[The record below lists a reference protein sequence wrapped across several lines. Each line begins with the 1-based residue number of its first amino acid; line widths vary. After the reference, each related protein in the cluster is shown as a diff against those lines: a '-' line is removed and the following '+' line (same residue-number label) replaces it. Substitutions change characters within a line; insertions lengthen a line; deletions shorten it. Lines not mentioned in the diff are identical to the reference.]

1 MSDTMQE
8 LFYRDPYAREFTAE
22 VVSCTEGKK
31 GFEVILTDTA
41 FYPEGG
47 GQPTDLGEL
56 GGVKV
61 NFVKRINESIIHYT
75 DQPLAVGN
83 LATGRIDWERRFDNM
98 QNHTCEH
105 IFSGLIHQ
113 KFGFENVGFHMDP
126 EDITVD
132 FSGEVPKE
140 ELDKIEQEVNDAIA
154 ADIELCVTFPSQQE
168 LASMD
173 YRSKKELSG
182 LVRIVSVP
190 GFDCCACCG
199 THVRRSGEIG
209 IFKILE
215 SGKYRG
221 GTRVRFAA
229 GKRALRDY
237 AWRLNEISKVSVLL
251 SAKPHEISAAVE
263 KVLNDGKTQE
273 QLLAERTQL
282 WLKSVADR
290 IEKPQDCVIIF
301 ENGLSPFELKKFASI
316 LKERLVGIPC
326 AVLSEVGENVFN
338 YVLAYESEK
347 FSEISR
353 ELNKKLNGR
362 GGGRDGVV
370 QGTYRVDR
378 AVIESAVRDVF
389 KGLIK

>member
-8 LFYRDPYAREFTAE
+8 LFYQAPYAREFTAE

-61 NFVKRINESIIHYT
+61 NFVKRSNGSIIHYT
-75 DQPLAVGN
+75 DQPLAVGS
-83 LATGRIDWERRFDNM
+83 LVTGRIDWGRRFDNM

-105 IFSGLIHQ
+105 IFSGLVHQ
-113 KFGFENVGFHMDP
+113 KFGFDNVGFHMDP
-126 EDITVD
+126 DDITVD
-132 FSGEVPKE
+132 FSGEISKE
-140 ELDKIEQEVNDAIA
+140 ELNKIEQEVNEAIA
-154 ADIELCVTFPSQQE
+154 ADIELSVVFPSPQE
-168 LASMD
+168 LVSMS

-182 LVRIVSVP
+182 LVRVVSVP
-190 GFDCCACCG
+190 GFDSCACCG
-199 THVRRSGEIG
+199 THVRRTGEIG
-209 IFKILE
+209 VFKILE
-215 SGKYRG
+215 AGKHRG
-221 GTRVRFAA
+221 GTRVRFVA

-237 AWRLNEISKVSVLL
+237 AWRLNEISKVSALL
-251 SAKPHEISAAVE
+251 SAKPHEVSVMVE
-263 KVLNDGKTQE
+263 KVLNDGRAQG
-273 QLLAERTQL
+273 QLLAERTKL
-282 WLKSVADR
+282 WLESVAVR
-290 IEKPQDCVIIF
+290 LEKPEDCVIVF
-301 ENGLSPFELKKFASI
+301 ANGLSPFELKKFASI
-316 LKERLVGIPC
+316 LQERFAGIPC
-326 AVLSEVGENVFN
+326 AVLSEVGEKVFN

-347 FSEISR
+347 LSEISR

-370 QGTYRVDR
+370 QGTYRVGR

>member
-1 MSDTMQE
+1 MTDKMQE
-8 LFYRDPYAREFTAE
+8 LFYRDPYAFEFTAE
-22 VVSCTEGKK
+22 VVSCIEGKK

-47 GQPTDLGEL
+47 GQPTDRGEL

-61 NFVKRINESIIHYT
+61 NFVKRINGNIIHYT
-75 DQPLAVGN
+75 DQPLAVGSTV
-83 LATGRIDWERRFDNM
+83 TGRIDWERRFDNM

-105 IFSGLIHQ
+105 IFSGLVHQ

-126 EDITVD
+126 DDITVD

-140 ELDKIEQEVNDAIA
+140 ELDKIEREVNEAIA
-154 ADIELCVTFPSQQE
+154 ADIELSVAFPSQEE
-168 LASMD
+168 LEIMD

-182 LVRIVSVP
+182 VVRIVSVP

-209 IFKILE
+209 VFKILE
-215 SGKYRG
+215 SGKHRG

-237 AWRLNEISKVSVLL
+237 AWRLDEISKVSALL
-251 SAKPHEISAAVE
+251 SAKPYEISAAVK
-263 KVLNDGKTQE
+263 KVLNDGKAQE

-290 IEKPQDCVIIF
+290 IEEPKDCVIIF
-301 ENGLSPFELKKFASI
+301 ENGLSPFELKKFAVI
-316 LKERLVGIPC
+316 LKERFAEIPC
-326 AVLSEVGENVFN
+326 AALSEVGENVFN

-347 FSEISR
+347 LSEISR

-362 GGGRDGVV
+362 GGGRDGAV
-370 QGTYRVDR
+370 QGTYRADR
-378 AVIESAVRDVF
+378 AAIESVLRETF
-389 KGLIK
+389 KG